1 MTSSRTAGMEAF
13 LLARG
18 LLFRGRRYRCPVCGA
33 RVRAFTH
40 GGGSLKVRPR
50 GYCPRCN
57 SKARHRRVWLHLERH
72 TSVFTEP
79 TRLLHVAPKYC
90 TARRLSRIRSIE
102 YTSIGL
108 DPAPGITR
116 IADLTALP
124 DSDSSFDAIVCIH
137 VLEHI
142 EDDSAAMAEM
152 WRVLAPGGVAV
163 INVPLALDQDTYEDP
178 SVVDPNER
186 RRLFGEPDHV
196 RVYGRDLRTRLEA
209 VGFEVELFRADQ
221 LEPATVVF
229 NGLTLDEHVFH
240 CVKAA
245 GS

>member
-1 MTSSRTAGMEAF
+1 
-13 LLARG
+13 
-18 LLFRGRRYRCPVCGA
+18 
-33 RVRAFTH
+33 
-40 GGGSLKVRPR
+40 
-50 GYCPRCN
+50 
-57 SKARHRRVWLHLERH
+57 
-72 TSVFTEP
+72 
-79 TRLLHVAPKYC
+79 
-90 TARRLSRIRSIE
+90 RLSRVRSIE